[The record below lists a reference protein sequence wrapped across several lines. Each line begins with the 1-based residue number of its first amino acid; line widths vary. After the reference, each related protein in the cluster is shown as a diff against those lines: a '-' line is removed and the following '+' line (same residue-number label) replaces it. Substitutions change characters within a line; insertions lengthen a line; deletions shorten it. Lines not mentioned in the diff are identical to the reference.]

1 MTAYTWLVVFLLVA
15 AVLLK
20 GNLRHNR
27 AFIITAFIL
36 LFAIIGLRDVYAIG
50 SDASGSRG
58 SYPNIFNNIGVT
70 EWGSLSG
77 RGENN
82 FNIGFAYLTKALYI
96 ITNGN
101 YQLYVSLISLFV
113 MISYMRFVERYSP
126 APIQSLLCFL
136 GLLYYSFVFD
146 ALKQALAMSVLL
158 YAFDAIIEKRPI
170 RFITLTAIAALLHF
184 PALVFLPA
192 YWIGRM
198 KIGRK
203 YIALLAALLVL
214 TFVFRDQ
221 LLNIMLN
228 AYSGGESSVTLAGV
242 RFLRNK
248 VLLMIA
254 ITALAVIIKPP
265 SSEDSVYNALLMFA
279 GVAIIFQT
287 FCGYNN
293 TFERLADYYFHTSII
308 LIPMIFDKDVTEG
321 LLADTQNNRQVLDYA
336 SFLICAFAVW
346 RFLSYMNNAGIFNS
360 YQFFWQR

>member
-1 MTAYTWLVVFLLVA
+1 MTVYTWLVVLLIAAAFLLN
-15 AVLLK
+15 
-20 GNLRHNR
+20 GNQKHSKK
-27 AFIITAFIL
+27 FILVAFIL
-36 LFAIIGLRDVYAIG
+36 LFAVMGLRDVYSTG
-50 SDASGSRG
+50 NDASGTFG
-58 SYPNIFNNIGVT
+58 SYPNIFNYAGKT
-70 EWGSLSG
+70 AWGSLSG

-82 FNIGFAYLTKALYI
+82 FNIGFTYLTKALYI

-113 MISYMRFVERYSP
+113 MISYMRFIDRYSP
-126 APIQSLLCFL
+126 APIQSILCFM
-136 GLLYYSFVFD
+136 GLLYYSMLFD
-146 ALKQALAMSVLL
+146 VLKQALAMAILL

-170 RFITLTAIAALLHF
+170 RFIIFTAIAALLHF

-192 YWIGRM
+192 YWIGQM

-214 TFVFRDQ
+214 TFIFRDQ

-228 AYSGGESSVTLAGV
+228 AYSGGESSATLAGV

-321 LLADTQNNRQVLDYA
+321 LLADTRNNRQVLDYA

>member
-1 MTAYTWLVVFLLVA
+1 MTVYTWLVVLLIAAAFLLN
-15 AVLLK
+15 
-20 GNLRHNR
+20 GNQKHSKK
-27 AFIITAFIL
+27 FILVAFIL
-36 LFAIIGLRDVYAIG
+36 LFAVMGLRDVYSTG
-50 SDASGSRG
+50 NDASGTFG
-58 SYPNIFNNIGVT
+58 SYPNIFNNAGKNA
-70 EWGSLSG
+70 WSSLSG

-113 MISYMRFVERYSP
+113 MIAYMRFIDRYSP
-126 APIQSLLCFL
+126 APIQSVLCL
-136 GLLYYSFVFD
+136 MGLLYYSMLFD
-146 ALKQALAMSVLL
+146 VLKQALAMSVLL

-170 RFITLTAIAALLHF
+170 RFIIFTAIAALLHF

-214 TFVFRDQ
+214 TFIFRDQ

-228 AYSGGESSVTLAGV
+228 AYSGGEGTASMAGV

-248 VLLMIA
+248 VILMIA

-293 TFERLADYYFHTSII
+293 IFERLADYYFHTSII

-321 LLADTQNNRQVLDYA
+321 LLADTQNNRQVLSYA
-336 SFLICAFAVW
+336 SFLICTFAVW
-346 RFLSYMNNAGIFNS
+346 RFLSYMNNAWIFNS